1 MRWINHF
8 WAITRTAFFRLGI
21 GGVLAFWHL
30 TVMGSQSVTLTWNP
44 SVDPNVAGYKIYFGV
59 ASHTYSNSIVVGNV
73 TNSTVTGLADNTTY
87 YFAATTYNS
96 SGTESVFSNE
106 AIYDTEGAPSSPT
119 NIVSNTNA
127 PPATNEPPVTAPSVT
142 TNKSP
147 TLNKLKNLKIN
158 ENSSLQT
165 VALAGISSG
174 ATTENQTL
182 TVRAIS
188 SNPALIPNP
197 AVSYVSPNAAGTL
210 TFAPAANASGKATI
224 TVTVNNG
231 QSQNNTVS
239 QTFIVTVKLFNHKP
253 TINRVGK
260 LTIAENAGRQI
271 VNLSGI
277 TSGAANEIQPL
288 SVTAVSSKPGLI
300 PNPVINYSSPN
311 STGTLTFAPVANA
324 IGTAKITVTVND
336 GQTKNPTAKCTFT
349 VSVTAVNQAPTLNP
363 IADLTINKNSGNQS
377 VDLSGITSGAAN
389 EKQKL
394 KVTAIS
400 ANPALIPDPTI
411 SYKSPNS
418 TGTLTFAPVTNAVGT
433 TSITVTVNDGGK
445 NNNTIARTFN
455 VTILNPASS
464 NIVIS
469 IQPAAAVNQE
479 TGAQIMIVKAPVILK
494 SNAFTFTNTII
505 LTGQPASV
513 PDDEPAAS
521 AVLGTP
527 NYLNGQFTLTV
538 TGTAGSNYA
547 VQASSNLQD
556 WVSIETNASPFIF
569 VDVNAA
575 QFNQRF
581 YRAVYLPPVLQ

>member
-1 MRWINHF
+1 
-8 WAITRTAFFRLGI
+8 
-21 GGVLAFWHL
+21 
-30 TVMGSQSVTLTWNP
+30 
-44 SVDPNVAGYKIYFGV
+44 
-59 ASHTYSNSIVVGNV
+59 
-73 TNSTVTGLADNTTY
+73 
-87 YFAATTYNS
+87 
-96 SGTESVFSNE
+96 
-106 AIYDTEGAPSSPT
+106 
-119 NIVSNTNA
+119 
-127 PPATNEPPVTAPSVT
+127 
-142 TNKSP
+142 
-147 TLNKLKNLKIN
+147 
-158 ENSSLQT
+158 
-165 VALAGISSG
+165 
-174 ATTENQTL
+174 
-182 TVRAIS
+182 
-188 SNPALIPNP
+188 
-197 AVSYVSPNAAGTL
+197 
-210 TFAPAANASGKATI
+210 
-224 TVTVNNG
+224 
-231 QSQNNTVS
+231 
-239 QTFIVTVKLFNHKP
+239 
-253 TINRVGK
+253 
-260 LTIAENAGRQI
+260 
-271 VNLSGI
+271 
-277 TSGAANEIQPL
+277 
-288 SVTAVSSKPGLI
+288 
-300 PNPVINYSSPN
+300 
-311 STGTLTFAPVANA
+311 ANA